1 MTTRLL
7 LHAIILFIIACIN
20 LSNADEQH
28 CWPASERKTLT
39 FINNANK
46 NMTHLTTVRLIEG
59 YYPSQFAMQYAA
71 YVYLK
76 EKMGIDVCLIYSYT
90 IYGIN
95 ICSR

>member
-1 MTTRLL
+1 MKMRLL
-7 LHAIILFIIACIN
+7 FHVILVFIGHEY
-20 LSNADEQH
+20 LSNADEQY

-46 NMTHLTTVRLIEG
+46 TMTHLPTVRLIEG

-76 EKMGIDVCLIYSYT
+76 EKMGIDVC
-90 IYGIN
+90 
-95 ICSR
+95 